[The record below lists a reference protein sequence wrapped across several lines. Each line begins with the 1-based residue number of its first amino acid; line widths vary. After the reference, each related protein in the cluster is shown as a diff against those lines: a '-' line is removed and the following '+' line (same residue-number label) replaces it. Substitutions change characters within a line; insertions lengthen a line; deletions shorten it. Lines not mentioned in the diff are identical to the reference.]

1 MPELSGKLCFH
12 FFEQMQKKPR
22 IAILG
27 DFPIGNVCEAY
38 AARSSFYPTWLLA
51 LHKAFVTCDDF
62 EIHWIVIDKNYSK
75 PAQVTVENQTF
86 HILPGTGL
94 TVGLYTA
101 YFYNR
106 WQISRCLKKINPD
119 IFHAWGTERFYGL
132 AAKDF
137 KGKSILS
144 VQGLLTLCC
153 QRAKMSSFE
162 QKNRFYEKGVLRSVD
177 FITTESPW
185 ARERV
190 SELAPKANITLCDY
204 AVEPAFFTLNRQ
216 LTDEPTCLISSSMAP
231 IKNIPLA
238 IAAFSDPALSHI
250 KLYLAGVDK
259 DCFPGLPANIIPL
272 GKLSR
277 EDLAAHLSKTW
288 CLIHPSLADTG
299 PTAVKE
305 ARVAGVP
312 VVLTTEC
319 GAKQYVEH
327 GKSGYIISP
336 NDKQALIDSV
346 LSVTASAETSMAMG
360 AFDVERCR
368 KALSRDNMF
377 ATFAALYHN
386 VLQS

>member
-1 MPELSGKLCFH
+1 
-12 FFEQMQKKPR
+12 MQKKPR

-38 AARSSFYPTWLLA
+38 AVRNAFYPTWLLN
-51 LHKAFVTCDDF
+51 LHKAFVACHDF
-62 EIHWIVIDKNYSK
+62 DIHWIVVDKNCRKS
-75 PAQVTVENQTF
+75 AQVAVENQTF

-101 YFYNR
+101 YIYNR
-106 WQISRCLKKINPD
+106 WQISRCLKKIKPD
-119 IFHAWGTERFYGL
+119 IFHAWGTERFFGL

-153 QRAKMSSFE
+153 KRAKMSPFE

-177 FITTESPW
+177 YITTESPW

-190 SELAPKANITLCDY
+190 MELAPKANITLCDY
-204 AVEPAFFTLNRQ
+204 AVEPAFFSLKRQ
-216 LTDEPTCLISSSMAP
+216 LTEEPTCLISSSMAP

-238 IAAFSDPALSHI
+238 IEAFSAPALSHI
-250 KLYLAGVDK
+250 KLYMAGVAK
-259 DCFPGLPANIIPL
+259 DRFPNLPPNVIPL
-272 GKLSR
+272 GRISR
-277 EDLAAHLSKTW
+277 EDLIAHLSKTW

-299 PTAVKE
+299 PTSVKE

-312 VVLTTEC
+312 VILTTEC

-327 GKSGYIISP
+327 GKSGYIITPKDTQS
-336 NDKQALIDSV
+336 LIDAV
-346 LSVTASAETSMAMG
+346 LSVTASQQTSLDMG
-360 AFDVERCR
+360 AFEAERCR
-368 KALSRDNMF
+368 KALSGDSMYASF
-377 ATFAALYHN
+377 TELYHK